1 MKKNENS
8 TTSKQ
13 FKNPIENSQKHG
25 NLYSQHTYIY
35 TWSTAVNLSDNV
47 ELGNLYQHFERSNKQ
62 IQDIDF
68 KRKNCWKNSLIY
80 FD

>member
-1 MKKNENS
+1 MYMIYIDLVFFTIDTNKMKKNENS

-35 TWSTAVNLSDNV
+35 MTAHIADLV
-47 ELGNLYQHFERSNKQ
+47 
-62 IQDIDF
+62 
-68 KRKNCWKNSLIY
+68 
-80 FD
+80 